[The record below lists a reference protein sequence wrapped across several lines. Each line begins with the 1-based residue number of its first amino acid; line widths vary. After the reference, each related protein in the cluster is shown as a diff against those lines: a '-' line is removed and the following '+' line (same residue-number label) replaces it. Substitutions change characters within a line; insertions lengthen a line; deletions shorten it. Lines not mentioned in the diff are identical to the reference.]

1 MANETITRYD
11 MEQADADG
19 EDMKMST
26 HPKGDYVT
34 FDDHNDIVVALQD
47 ELTAVKGKVEQALV
61 YLNEI

>member
-11 MEQADADG
+11 MEQADG

-34 FDDHNDIVVALQD
+34 YDDHADIVVALQD
-47 ELTAVKGKVEQALV
+47 ELTAVKRKVEQALG